1 MVTSGLGTG
10 AQQTSESYGACVMV
24 KAKRCHRTSPFPG
37 SPFPGSPFL
46 PPPFPATPSPAQQS
60 DGQDAA
66 TAGLAR
72 VRKFAVKTVERVL
85 AMVGPSAQTN
95 LRLALRG
102 RQ

>member
-37 SPFPGSPFL
+37 SPFL
-46 PPPFPATPSPAQQS
+46 PPPFPAPPSPAQQS